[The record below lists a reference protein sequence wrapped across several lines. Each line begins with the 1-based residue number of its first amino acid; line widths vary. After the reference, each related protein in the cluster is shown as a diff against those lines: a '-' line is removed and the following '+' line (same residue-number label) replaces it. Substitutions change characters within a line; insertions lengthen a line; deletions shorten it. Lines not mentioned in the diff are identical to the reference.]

1 MFKKLAFRIAKGY
14 ILKKVDEGEFRI
26 KIAKAISD
34 KIDIPGVKEK
44 QEYRLS
50 LALVDCISDLIKGL

>member
-1 MFKKLAFRIAKGY
+1 M
-14 ILKKVDEGEFRI
+14 LKKVEGGEFRI